1 MWSEII
7 STGCNPCTLSVLPTI
22 CCLRYSCK
30 YWFKF
35 SFVPSLPWRGWSW
48 RHREGLAKR
57 MQHRPTLLNP
67 TLLNEMLYNVERGD
81 QTNAT
86 CLIQHLDSR
95 VWDQN
100 LPRILGKQTSAIL
113 LCTING
119 RRPIAWSSIVG
130 PSSRLSWSYS
140 FTYSFALSLSN
151 WRVVA
156 CV

>member
-1 MWSEII
+1 
-7 STGCNPCTLSVLPTI
+7 
-22 CCLRYSCK
+22 
-30 YWFKF
+30 
-35 SFVPSLPWRGWSW
+35 
-48 RHREGLAKR
+48 

-119 RRPIAWSSIVG
+119 RRPIDLRSSDHLLAFRDLKVSLTPLLFLFLIEEWSLVFNLRRGEIQNFVRSPYCNLNTHAATCEANNTKTRNVRRSI
-130 PSSRLSWSYS
+130 
-140 FTYSFALSLSN
+140 
-151 WRVVA
+151 
-156 CV
+156 